1 MRHAELISS
10 FAVRLRDLLSTLE
23 STALLGAADVRL
35 RGLGEHLQFACLA
48 IPCDEAFVALE
59 VAALG
64 RLSVPGV
71 ATPEDWRDC
80 ELQFLPSGTSFA
92 YLLGGG
98 AAFSAQLEAEDDM
111 LSTFA
116 PILATSPRHALF
128 APIRVGGE
136 VLGGVALLR
145 STEPYGDQAIAMAER
160 LAGVLSLTL
169 ETHRT
174 ERVLMQLF
182 ATALPDLVA
191 GPTDFAEGL
200 SRYVHRLRV
209 SPVYR
214 QRLALADAVGRVA
227 TQGSAETELALGILD
242 QIGRYVDDLAGESPV
257 AGDDEAP
264 SFAADED
271 LY

>member
-23 STALLGAADVRL
+23 ATALLGAADVRL
-35 RGLGEHLQFACLA
+35 RGLGEQLQFACLA
-48 IPCDEAFVALE
+48 LPCDEALVALE
-59 VAALG
+59 LANLG
-64 RLSVPGV
+64 RLTVPGV
-71 ATPEDWRDC
+71 ATSGGWQPTD
-80 ELQFLPSGTSFA
+80 LAFLPSGTSFA

-98 AAFSAQLEAEDDM
+98 AAFAAQLEKDDDM
-111 LSTFA
+111 LATLA
-116 PILATSPRHALF
+116 PVLSTSPRHALF
-128 APIRVGGE
+128 APIRLGGE
-136 VLGGVALLR
+136 VLGGVVLLR
-145 STEPYGDQAIAMAER
+145 SEAGYDDEALAMAER
-160 LAGVLSLTL
+160 LAGVLSLTI

-200 SRYVHRLRV
+200 ARYVHQLRV

-214 QRLALADAVGRVA
+214 QRLALADAVGKVA
-227 TQGSAETELALGILD
+227 GQGTAETELALGLLG
-242 QIGRYVDDLAGESPV
+242 QIGRYVDDLS
-257 AGDDEAP
+257 GDAERDDDAVP
-264 SFAADED
+264 DFADDED

>member
-23 STALLGAADVRL
+23 ATALLGAADVRL

-48 IPCDEAFVALE
+48 LPCDEALVALE
-59 VAALG
+59 LASLG
-64 RLSVPGV
+64 RLTVPGV
-71 ATPEDWRDC
+71 ATAEGWRDTD
-80 ELQFLPSGTSFA
+80 LQFLPSGTSFA

-98 AAFSAQLEAEDDM
+98 AAFAAQLEADDDM
-111 LSTFA
+111 LATLA
-116 PILATSPRHALF
+116 PALSTSPRHALF
-128 APIRVGGE
+128 APIRLGGE

-145 STEPYGDQAIAMAER
+145 SETAYDDGAIAMAER

-182 ATALPDLVA
+182 ATALPDLVD
-191 GPTDFAEGL
+191 GPTDFADGL
-200 SRYVHRLRV
+200 ARYVHRLRV
-209 SPVYR
+209 SPIYR
-214 QRLALADAVGRVA
+214 QRLALADAVGKVA
-227 TQGSAETELALGILD
+227 GQGPAETELALGLLG
-242 QIGRYVDDLAGESPV
+242 QIGRYVDELAGEPD
-257 AGDDEAP
+257 ADHDAAP
-264 SFAADED
+264 DFADDED